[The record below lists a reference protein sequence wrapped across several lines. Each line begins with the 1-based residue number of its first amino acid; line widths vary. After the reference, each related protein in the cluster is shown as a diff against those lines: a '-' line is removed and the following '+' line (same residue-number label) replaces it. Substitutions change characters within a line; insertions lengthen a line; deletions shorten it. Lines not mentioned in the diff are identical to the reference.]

1 MFSRESCKDPEQKQ
15 HMEIMSLHGY
25 YIHTTLM
32 KKRYEEE
39 LLKGDHV
46 VTEYDD
52 PAMNII
58 VTGLKLGAM
67 PVGTYMEYWYGGLFA
82 VCEGCQELRLTDEV
96 LDKLLDDPKLET
108 LRRFRNAAFHFQRDY
123 LSSKKTEFIE
133 ADGSVAYIRELSK
146 EFGRWFRDYIPARFT
161 AT

>member
-1 MFSRESCKDPEQKQ
+1 
-15 HMEIMSLHGY
+15 MEIMSLHRY

-32 KKRYEEE
+32 KKQFEEE

-52 PAMNII
+52 LAKNII

-67 PVGTYMEYWYGGLFA
+67 PVGTYMEYWYGGLFV
-82 VCEGCQELRLTDEV
+82 VCEGWQELQLKDEV

-108 LRRFRNAAFHFQRDY
+108 LRRFRNATFHFQRDY
-123 LSSKKTEFIE
+123 LTSKKSGFIE

-146 EFGRWFRDYIPARFT
+146 EQTPRFVEQ
-161 AT
+161 